1 VKTYKINISWDNE
14 GQSWVGESDDI
25 PGFVVGH
32 NSYDG
37 LVERS
42 KYIVHDLL
50 EFNGIL
56 EDEINLA
63 FITKQHERVTYSG
76 RV

>member
-1 VKTYKINISWDNE
+1 MKTYRINVAWDDE
-14 GQSWVGESDDI
+14 GQGGVADSDDV

-42 KYIVHDLL
+42 KYIIHELL
-50 EFNGIL
+50 EFHGIL
-56 EDEINLA
+56 ENEVTLA
-63 FITKQHERVTYSG
+63 FITKRHERVTHSG